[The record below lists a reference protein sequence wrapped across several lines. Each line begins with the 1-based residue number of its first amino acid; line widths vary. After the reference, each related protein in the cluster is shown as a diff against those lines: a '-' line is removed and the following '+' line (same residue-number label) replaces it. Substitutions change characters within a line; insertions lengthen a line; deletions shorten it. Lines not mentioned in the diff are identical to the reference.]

1 MVNAIIHR
9 DYAMTG
15 SDIKVAVFDLKIEIT
30 SPGGFPK
37 GITIEEVLGGR
48 SEIRN
53 RVIVRIFKEAK
64 KIEQWGR
71 GVQRI
76 IELCQAK
83 GLKKP
88 EVIESGLFVKYIF
101 HRQQDAKQDAKSN
114 ALRYEAK
121 IIEYLRINRELNI
134 STAMKILNLSKS
146 RTNSILKN
154 MQQIGNIEKQGV
166 SRATKY
172 ILKKR

>member
-1 MVNAIIHR
+1 M
-9 DYAMTG
+9 
-15 SDIKVAVFDLKIEIT
+15 
-30 SPGGFPK
+30 
-37 GITIEEVLGGR
+37 
-48 SEIRN
+48 
-53 RVIVRIFKEAK
+53 
-64 KIEQWGR
+64 
-71 GVQRI
+71 QRI